1 MTAGTLVVV
10 EGRALHSGE
19 TSRVTLRARPGPVT
33 VCAGGEEA
41 PLGRWSALPAERS
54 TWLALE
60 GRAPRVRLVE
70 HLLAALGGM
79 GLHAGVAIEVA
90 GTELPLLDGGARVW
104 TRALATL
111 DVPEAATSRTITR
124 AATVEVG
131 ASRYVFRPA
140 SHGSVAVHIE
150 FDDARVAPAASWNGD
165 VDDFVRRV
173 APARTFCFARELD
186 ELARNGLAA
195 FATPEAVM
203 VIGETILT
211 VGEPYAED
219 EPARHKLLDL
229 IGDLYLYGGPP
240 RGEIHAHRPG
250 HSATHTAMRIALDQG
265 IIA

>member
-1 MTAGTLVVV
+1 MTAGTRVVV

-19 TSRVTLRARPGPVT
+19 TSRVTLHARPGPVT
-33 VCAGGEEA
+33 VCAGGVEA
-41 PLGRWSALPAERS
+41 PLARWCALPAERS
-54 TWLALE
+54 TWLALD

-70 HLLAALGGM
+70 HLLAALGGT
-79 GLHAGVAIEVA
+79 GLHAGVGIEVC
-90 GTELPLLDGGARVW
+90 GTELPLLDGAARAW

-111 DVPEAATSRTITR
+111 AIPEAATLRTITR
-124 AATVEVG
+124 AATVDVG
-131 ASRYVFRPA
+131 ASRYAFRPA
-140 SHGSVAVHIE
+140 ARASVAVHIE
-150 FDDARVAPAASWNGD
+150 FDDARVAPSARWDGD

-203 VIGETILT
+203 VIGETILA

-240 RGEIHAHRPG
+240 RGEVRAHRPG
-250 HSATHTAMRIALDQG
+250 HSVTHTAMRIALDQG